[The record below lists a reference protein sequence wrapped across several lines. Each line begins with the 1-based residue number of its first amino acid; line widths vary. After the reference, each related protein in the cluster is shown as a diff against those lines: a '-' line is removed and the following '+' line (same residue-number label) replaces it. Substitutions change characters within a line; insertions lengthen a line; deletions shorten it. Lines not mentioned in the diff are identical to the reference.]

1 VYNIT
6 RAKLQLLSLFSH
18 LDIYWKECIFLLMS
32 NSLIELPF
40 YNVDLIQEFS
50 FNNNLNL
57 PTMKHLN
64 SYSSMYDLGLFN
76 IDTSTDTNV
85 DINSS
90 HPSIRSQYY
99 SPYKFAELKNS
110 ETKHIILNKS

>member
-1 VYNIT
+1 
-6 RAKLQLLSLFSH
+6 
-18 LDIYWKECIFLLMS
+18 MS

-85 DINSS
+85 YINSS
-90 HPSIRSQYY
+90 HQSILSQYY

-110 ETKHIILNKS
+110 ETKHIILNKSFSMLHNNVRSLNAIWKICKLLCYKN